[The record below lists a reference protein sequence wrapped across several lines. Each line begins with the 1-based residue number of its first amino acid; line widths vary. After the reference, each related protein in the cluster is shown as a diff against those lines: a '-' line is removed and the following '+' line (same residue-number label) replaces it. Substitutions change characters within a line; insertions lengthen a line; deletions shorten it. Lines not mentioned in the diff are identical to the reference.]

1 MQVSSENPVRKRR
14 QAKGRMTVLP
24 ALALATSV
32 FVVDQVLK
40 FLVERTMSLNES
52 ITLIPGL
59 LSLTYIH
66 NDGGAFGILG
76 GSQILLLAGSV
87 IAVLVVLWM
96 LVSGPPSRLTTVAC
110 GLILGGAAGNLAD
123 RLSSGY
129 VTDYV
134 HFDFWYIF
142 NAADVAIVSGVLL
155 LLFCSLLP
163 PRRSP

>member
-1 MQVSSENPVRKRR
+1 MQASSRIPSRKRR
-14 QAKGRMTVLP
+14 NAKGRMTVLP
-24 ALALATSV
+24 AFALATFV
-32 FVVDQVLK
+32 FVLDQVLK
-40 FLVERTMSLNES
+40 FLVERMMSLGES
-52 ITLIPGL
+52 IPLVPNF

-76 GSQILLLAGSV
+76 GSQLILLIGS
-87 IAVLVVLWM
+87 AVAVVVVLWM
-96 LVSGPPSRLTTVAC
+96 LVSGPPSRLTTAAC

-142 NAADVAIVSGVLL
+142 NAADVAIVSGVAMLL
-155 LLFCSLLP
+155 VTALFP
-163 PRRSP
+163 KR

>member
-1 MQVSSENPVRKRR
+1 
-14 QAKGRMTVLP
+14 MTVLP
-24 ALALATSV
+24 ALALATLI
-32 FVVDQVLK
+32 FVVDQTLK
-40 FLVERTMSLNES
+40 LLVERTMSLNES
-52 ITLIPGL
+52 IPLIPDF

-76 GSQILLLAGSV
+76 GSQAVLLAGSLV
-87 IAVLVVLWM
+87 AVAVVLWM
-96 LVSGPPSRLTTVAC
+96 LVSGPPSRLTTIAC

-142 NAADVAIVSGVLL
+142 NAADAAIVSGVLIL
-155 LLFCSLLP
+155 LITALFP
-163 PRRSP
+163 ARH

>member
-1 MQVSSENPVRKRR
+1 MQTYPEHSARKRR
-14 QAKGRMTVLP
+14 VAKGRMTVLP
-24 ALALATSV
+24 ALALAGLV
-32 FVVDQVLK
+32 FGLDQILK
-40 FLVERTMSLNES
+40 LLVERSMSLNES
-52 ITLIPGL
+52 IPLIPDF

-76 GSQILLLAGSV
+76 GSQVLLLVGSLV
-87 IAVLVVLWM
+87 AVAVVLWM

-123 RLSSGY
+123 RLTSGY

-142 NAADVAIVSGVLL
+142 NAADVGIVSGVLL
-155 LLFCSLLP
+155 LLFTALF
-163 PRRSP
+163 PRRS